1 MLAGILSLMGDLP
14 KVRCSYQSNKSIP
27 LSSHMQKKQ
36 LCVNEHKLITS
47 HHQIDYDE
55 LGRRVGIAY
64 GRNARASAKKL
75 FDKIKQTTP
84 AGANGVGPTTNMTAV
99 SQSTPKKTNTT
110 PQKTK
115 YQHPPAKR
123 SKIEKEED
131 VSEENSN
138 DFRIGQKRKAP
149 TRKAASVMAQ
159 TKTAN
164 TEHSGSPSE
173 GDDSGK
179 LTFFAS
185 NSPTRNMDS
194 GLVYPTS
201 NKDHKTGNLS
211 YTPYTGY
218 SEEEEKQDAAD
229 RGLTVKQWRQWRLD
243 NNYDQLF

>member
-1 MLAGILSLMGDLP
+1 
-14 KVRCSYQSNKSIP
+14 
-27 LSSHMQKKQ
+27 
-36 LCVNEHKLITS
+36 
-47 HHQIDYDE
+47 
-55 LGRRVGIAY
+55 
-64 GRNARASAKKL
+64 
-75 FDKIKQTTP
+75 
-84 AGANGVGPTTNMTAV
+84 MTAV